1 MKRRGYRNGYKMQI
15 QNGFYEVIDGKRIC
29 HYGYCRN
36 NSTIQEIANK
46 TILQEE
52 VMDARQQR
60 NRTTYQNTA
69 NYNR

>member
-1 MKRRGYRNGYKMQI
+1 MKRIGYRNGYKI
-15 QNGFYEVIDGKRIC
+15 QNGFYEVSSGNRI
-29 HYGYCRN
+29 YYFGNCRK

-52 VMDARQQR
+52 VTDARQQR